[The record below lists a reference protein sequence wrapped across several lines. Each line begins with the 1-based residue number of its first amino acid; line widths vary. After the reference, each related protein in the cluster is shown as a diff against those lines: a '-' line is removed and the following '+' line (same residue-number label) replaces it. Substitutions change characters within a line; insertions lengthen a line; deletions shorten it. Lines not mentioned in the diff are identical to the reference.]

1 MCGDL
6 EEEDRL
12 EGDLYQRFLVH
23 SQAML
28 ERPSSGDDMSRYLDD
43 LFKAVLKRCVSD
55 AEKAASP
62 NAYRQVAMQSL
73 VMARL
78 AGFLA
83 GQVALNEDPMR
94 KVLEAVM
101 LGYQEAESPPERDH
115 HGHDHDH
122 GHGHSHGDHGH
133 HHHGH

>member
-12 EGDLYQRFLVH
+12 EGDLYQRFLAH

-28 ERPSSGDDMSRYLDD
+28 ERASRGDDMSRYLDD
-43 LFKAVLKRCVSD
+43 LFKLVLKRCVDD

-101 LGYQEAESPPERDH
+101 LGYQEAETPPERDH
-115 HGHDHDH
+115 HGGHDQHHGHDH
-122 GHGHSHGDHGH
+122 SH
-133 HHHGH
+133 HHHDH

>member
-28 ERPSSGDDMSRYLDD
+28 ERASTGDDMSRYLDD
-43 LFKAVLKRCVSD
+43 LFKTVLKRCVDD

-101 LGYQEAESPPERDH
+101 LGYQEAEAPPERDH
-115 HGHDHDH
+115 HGHDHI
-122 GHGHSHGDHGH
+122 HGDHSH

>member
-28 ERPSSGDDMSRYLDD
+28 ERASRGDDMSRYLDD
-43 LFKAVLKRCVSD
+43 LFKSVLKRCVDD

-101 LGYQEAESPPERDH
+101 LGYQEAEAPPQRDH
-115 HGHDHDH
+115 HGGHDHDH
-122 GHGHSHGDHGH
+122 SDGDHSH